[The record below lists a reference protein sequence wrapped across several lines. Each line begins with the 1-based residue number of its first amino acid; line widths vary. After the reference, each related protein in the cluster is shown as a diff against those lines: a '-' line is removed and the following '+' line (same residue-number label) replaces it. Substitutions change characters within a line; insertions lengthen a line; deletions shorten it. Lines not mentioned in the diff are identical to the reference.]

1 MKLLSAGSGGKA
13 ASPSFRPDGE
23 RSPWLRDC
31 ETGLI
36 SLRVKV
42 IPGASKTACAGLRM
56 TGEGKA
62 LLVRVAA
69 APEKGHANDELVTW
83 LAKRLGIPRSS
94 VSIRT
99 GLTARL

>member
-1 MKLLSAGSGGKA
+1 
-13 ASPSFRPDGE
+13 
-23 RSPWLRDC
+23 
-31 ETGLI
+31 
-36 SLRVKV
+36 
-42 IPGASKTACAGLRM
+42 M

-99 GLTARL
+99 GLTARLKNLVLPAAARIILESIAGET